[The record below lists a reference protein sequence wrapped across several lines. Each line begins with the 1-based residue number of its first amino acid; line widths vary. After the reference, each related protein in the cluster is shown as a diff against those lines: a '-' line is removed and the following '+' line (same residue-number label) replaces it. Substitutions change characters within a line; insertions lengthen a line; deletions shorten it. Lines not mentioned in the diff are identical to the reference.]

1 MAEID
6 LTNILDRR
14 LIADFGLDANEVVR
28 ATLALA
34 EEEIGLKDW
43 RPSADDI
50 VAFQRVHNL
59 ESLNEET
66 MKTDNFRNLL
76 VGQAA
81 DMRVILILIAMNV
94 VLMREVKDTP
104 AAEQQQH
111 LSVMAANIYAPL
123 AHKLGLYKL
132 KSELEDLSLKYLE
145 HDAYYMIKEN
155 LNATKKSRDAYIE
168 RFIAPIREKLDA
180 AGLKYHMKG
189 RTKSIHSIWQK
200 MKKQH
205 CGFNG
210 VFELFAIRIILE

>member
-14 LIADFGLDANEVVR
+14 LVADFGLDANEMVR

-34 EEEIGLKDW
+34 AEEIGLKEW
-43 RPSADDI
+43 RPSDDDI
-50 VAFQRVHNL
+50 VAFQRVHQL

-104 AAEQQQH
+104 AVEQQTSMH
-111 LSVMAANIYAPL
+111 PWHTS
-123 AHKLGLYKL
+123 
-132 KSELEDLSLKYLE
+132 SDS
-145 HDAYYMIKEN
+145 
-155 LNATKKSRDAYIE
+155 TS
-168 RFIAPIREKLDA
+168 
-180 AGLKYHMKG
+180 
-189 RTKSIHSIWQK
+189 
-200 MKKQH
+200 
-205 CGFNG
+205 
-210 VFELFAIRIILE
+210 